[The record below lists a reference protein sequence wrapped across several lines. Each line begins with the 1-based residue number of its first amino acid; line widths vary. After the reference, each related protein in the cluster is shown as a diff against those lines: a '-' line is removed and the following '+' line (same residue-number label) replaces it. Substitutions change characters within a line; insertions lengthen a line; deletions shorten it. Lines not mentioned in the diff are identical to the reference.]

1 LVVKEWEG
9 EVLLGTRDFEAIPT
23 GTSTIVQL
31 ALDSYDMDT
40 SLEIDIDG
48 DGTVDGVVSAQ
59 TDTVISTSVVVP
71 EDAQVDIQIEERQ
84 SGSQTTATRL
94 SRTPQ
99 NSTPIG
105 QVAGVSISAEEQWYY
120 GELLKILE
128 GVADLLALIEEQYEK

>member
-1 LVVKEWEG
+1 VKEWEG

-105 QVAGVSISAEEQWYY
+105 QVA
-120 GELLKILE
+120 
-128 GVADLLALIEEQYEK
+128 VAPEDRPPGNVAPEDRPPGNSSPRQIRKK